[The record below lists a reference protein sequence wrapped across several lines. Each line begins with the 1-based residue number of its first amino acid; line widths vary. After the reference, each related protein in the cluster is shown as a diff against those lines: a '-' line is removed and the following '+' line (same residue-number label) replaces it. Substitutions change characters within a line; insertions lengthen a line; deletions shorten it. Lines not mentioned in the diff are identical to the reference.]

1 MFPVG
6 SQEKFIVNNN
16 NNNNNRSSVTTLA
29 YWISV
34 ENIRIMETSVCL
46 RACALSA
53 KLFS

>member
-6 SQEKFIVNNN
+6 SREKFVVN

-29 YWISV
+29 YWISI